1 MNPVIRSAIFLLVAA
16 ASTSVWAADE
26 SKAVPVSVAQTIA
39 RTLETKVSA
48 PGELE
53 SLADPVIAAETD
65 GRVTGVRVKEGE
77 AVETGEL
84 LATLDPE
91 PHQIALESA
100 EANVARVEALIGN
113 QKLTVKRLQDLMRFQ
128 SSAQSEL
135 DTAKAELAASQAEL
149 TAARA
154 GVRDARY
161 RLAKA
166 GITSPVAGVVQT
178 RHISPGDYVKKGDP
192 AFQIVAIETLSARL
206 FFPEAVASTIR
217 AGLPVELR
225 AGGDRR
231 TVNAEIS
238 RLLPALD
245 PANRALSV
253 MVEFENTHGWRPGL
267 SVTGKVTTE
276 ARERTVMAPVR
287 SVVRRPAGAVVYR
300 IEAARAVAQV
310 VELGQRDGDWIE
322 IVSGLPPGATVALDG
337 AGFLTDGVPVEIR
350 DRKR

>member
-1 MNPVIRSAIFLLVAA
+1 MKPVIRHAILSLLTA
-16 ASTSVWAADE
+16 ASASVWAADAP
-26 SKAVPVSVAQTIA
+26 KAVPVTVAQTVIRA
-39 RTLETKVSA
+39 LETQVSA

-65 GRVTGVRVKEGE
+65 GRVTGVMVKEGE

-91 PHQIALESA
+91 PNEIALESA
-100 EANVARVEALIGN
+100 EANVARIEALIGN
-113 QKLTVKRLQDLMRFQ
+113 QQLIVKRLQDLMRLQ

-135 DTAKAELAASQAEL
+135 DAARAELAASRAEL

-161 RLAKA
+161 RLARSEIK
-166 GITSPVAGVVQT
+166 SPVGGVVQT
-178 RHISPGDYVKKGDP
+178 RHISAGDYVKKGDP
-192 AFQIVAIETLSARL
+192 AFHIVAVDTLSARL
-206 FFPEAVASTIR
+206 FFPEAVAGSIR

-231 TVNAEIS
+231 VVKAQIS
-238 RLLPALD
+238 RLLPVLD
-245 PANRALSV
+245 PTNRALSV
-253 MVEFENTHGWRPGL
+253 MVEFKNAHGWRPGV
-267 SVTGKVTTE
+267 SVTANVTTQT
-276 ARERTVMAPVR
+276 RERTVMAPVG

-300 IEAARAVAQV
+300 IEERRAVAQV
-310 VELGQRDGDWIE
+310 VELGQRDGDWVE
-322 IVSGLPPGATVALDG
+322 IVSGLAPGATVALDG

-350 DRKR
+350 D